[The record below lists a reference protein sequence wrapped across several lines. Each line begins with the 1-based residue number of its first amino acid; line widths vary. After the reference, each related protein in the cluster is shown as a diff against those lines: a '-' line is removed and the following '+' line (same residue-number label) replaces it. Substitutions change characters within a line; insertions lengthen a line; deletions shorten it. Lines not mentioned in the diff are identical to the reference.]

1 MPSGYL
7 HQLCAERACG
17 MAGITPVEGDALCL
31 GAQGPDPL
39 FVLGMFPLRLS
50 SRPSKVGALIHQH
63 RTGAFLCALADRAKR
78 GTAVERAFT
87 MGVITHYALDSTVHP
102 YVYSQ
107 SLDRHGRYSSALHM
121 RLEKRWDALYY
132 RRAGH
137 RGTPVV
143 MPGLEESRP
152 HWETIAD
159 LWTGAMEW
167 VFPDY
172 PFERGMV
179 LRAFADAA
187 RVNRLTHSPLGG
199 KYALVWVLERIIG
212 KPCLVTS
219 QMAPRFP
226 LHGDIENTAHHAWLS
241 PYDPERERSEDLA
254 TLFDR
259 GVRRAAELLHA
270 LSAYFDGEC
279 SAEALALVTGNAG
292 YDSGMPS
299 KP

>member
-87 MGVITHYALDSTVHP
+87 MGFFTHYALDSTVHP

-132 RRAGH
+132 RRRA
-137 RGTPVV
+137 
-143 MPGLEESRP
+143 
-152 HWETIAD
+152 I
-159 LWTGAMEW
+159 GA
-167 VFPDY
+167 
-172 PFERGMV
+172 
-179 LRAFADAA
+179 
-187 RVNRLTHSPLGG
+187 
-199 KYALVWVLERIIG
+199 
-212 KPCLVTS
+212 
-219 QMAPRFP
+219 
-226 LHGDIENTAHHAWLS
+226 
-241 PYDPERERSEDLA
+241 
-254 TLFDR
+254 
-259 GVRRAAELLHA
+259 RRW
-270 LSAYFDGEC
+270 
-279 SAEALALVTGNAG
+279 
-292 YDSGMPS
+292 
-299 KP
+299 

>member
-87 MGVITHYALDSTVHP
+87 MGFFTHYALDSTVHP

-137 RGTPVV
+137 RGTPGGDAG
-143 MPGLEESRP
+143 PGGKPAPLGNHRRFV
-152 HWETIAD
+152 D
-159 LWTGAMEW
+159 G
-167 VFPDY
+167 
-172 PFERGMV
+172 RNGMGV
-179 LRAFADAA
+179 SGLPLRARHGAA
-187 RVNRLTHSPLGG
+187 RLCGRRARQPSDAQPAGREIRAGLGAGAHHRQALSGYLADGAALSPARGYR
-199 KYALVWVLERIIG
+199 KHRA
-212 KPCLVTS
+212 PCLAQPV
-219 QMAPRFP
+219 
-226 LHGDIENTAHHAWLS
+226 
-241 PYDPERERSEDLA
+241 
-254 TLFDR
+254 
-259 GVRRAAELLHA
+259 
-270 LSAYFDGEC
+270 
-279 SAEALALVTGNAG
+279 
-292 YDSGMPS
+292 
-299 KP
+299 